1 MSEMR
6 CMGCMLTYEKTT
18 DGRCPYCG
26 YAEGT
31 PAKEA
36 YHIKPGSLL
45 NDRYVIGR
53 SIGYGGFGV
62 TYIAWD
68 NKLERRVAIKEYMPS
83 DYATRIPGN
92 LTVTIYDGERHNEF
106 MTGLQKFMEE
116 AQRLSKFQNTPGIV
130 RILDTFARNLTAYIV
145 MEYLDGVTLKEYL
158 KENGGKMPYDKA
170 LEVMLPV
177 LAALNAVHQEGIIH
191 RDISP
196 DNIFLTKE
204 GEVKLL
210 DFGAARYASNGYSKS
225 LSVILKPG
233 YAPEEQYYSHGRQ
246 GPWSDV
252 YAAAATLYRMIT
264 GVVPEESLERKE
276 KDNLKPPSA
285 LGAKLP
291 KNAEKA
297 ILNAL
302 NIKAENRT
310 QSAAEFESQLLATTT
325 VVRIAEKKERRFSTR
340 TPLWLKL
347 VLGGAGAVAA
357 AGVALFAMGVLRFG
371 SGGLTFDFDAI
382 QGNSVN
388 TPGVIN
394 LTETEGTAAA
404 QRAGLTLQVIGA
416 VQSNN
421 VKQGVILEQSP
432 APGEQIKKGGEI
444 KIKVSTGP
452 QYALVPQVEDTW
464 WEESRLK
471 VKEAGFEAKVQY
483 EHSQTVPTGAVIS
496 ASRPAGE
503 VYQQGEKLKVVVSS
517 GPVDSHG
524 ADVITMP
531 DVKGMGYQRA
541 KTTLN
546 SMGLRVVRRNDIYT
560 GESSIAV
567 KGEVLSQSPKT
578 GTQMK
583 TGDVVYVQVSLGIEY
598 AVVPNTQYLP
608 WQEAAEMIKRNGLS
622 YLLQTESSETAE
634 KGIVVS
640 QSIKSGKRIQPKSSY
655 VVITVSRGTADN
667 DPQAVVVEL
676 NDNEKVRLS
685 WFGGIPL
692 AASDSL
698 KLNVYNYI
706 GRYLFDYEASVA
718 LDSSYMTERPK
729 GMMLGESIMNK
740 GNEELWLDYK
750 NTDAKYIMSAGQS
763 AEISAQLNGLK
774 FTDRSD
780 TDFFWNEQSSNKLP
794 AIYLTWIF
802 LDKYNQYI
810 GHVILK
816 LEAIK

>member
-6 CMGCMLTYEKTT
+6 CMGCMLTYEETT

-36 YHIKPGSLL
+36 YHIQPGSLL

-233 YAPEEQYYSHGRQ
+233 YAPEEQYYSHGQQ

-347 VLGGAGAVAA
+347 VLGGVGAVAA

-517 GPVDSHG
+517 GPVDSLG

-640 QSIKSGKRIQPKSSY
+640 QSLESGKRIQPKSSY

-667 DPQAVVVEL
+667 DPQSVVVEL
-676 NDNEKVRLS
+676 NDNEKVKMS
-685 WFGGIPL
+685 WVGGIPL
-692 AASDSL
+692 ATPDSL
-698 KLNVYNYI
+698 KFNAYNHT
-706 GRYLFDYEASVA
+706 GKYLFDYEASFS

-729 GMMLGESIMNK
+729 GMMLSESPMHL

-750 NTDAKYIMSAGQS
+750 NKNTDAKYIIGQS

-774 FTDRSD
+774 FTHRSD
-780 TDFFWNEQSSNKLP
+780 TNFFWNEQSSNKLP

>member
-6 CMGCMLTYEKTT
+6 CMGCMLTYEETT

-233 YAPEEQYYSHGRQ
+233 YAPEEQYYSHGQQ

-394 LTETEGTAAA
+394 LTETEGADAAR
-404 QRAGLTLQVIGA
+404 QAGLTLQVVGA
-416 VQSNN
+416 VQSTN

-444 KIKVSTGP
+444 NIKVSTGP

-496 ASRPAGE
+496 VSRSAGE

-517 GPVDSHG
+517 GPVDSLG
-524 ADVITMP
+524 ADTVIMP
-531 DVKGMGYQRA
+531 DIKGMAYQNA
-541 KTTLN
+541 KAALN
-546 SMGLRVVRRNDIYT
+546 SKGLRVVRRDDRYT
-560 GESSIAV
+560 GEAAEGII
-567 KGEVLSQSPKT
+567 LSQSAVA
-578 GTQMK
+578 GAQMHA
-583 TGDVVYVQVSLGIEY
+583 GDIVYVQVGLGIEY
-598 AVVPNTQYLP
+598 AVVPNTQYLS
-608 WQEAAEMIKRNGLS
+608 WQEAAKLIKRNGLS

-640 QSIKSGKRIQPKSSY
+640 QSIKSGKRIQPKSSC

-729 GMMLGESIMNK
+729 GMMLSESTMHL

-763 AEISAQLNGLK
+763 TEISAQLNGLK

-780 TDFFWNEQSSNKLP
+780 TMYFWSEQSNNRIV
-794 AIYLTWIF
+794 AIYPTWIF
-802 LDKYNQYI
+802 LDKDNQYI